1 MPRTLALI
9 VASSLVAA
17 ACASGADSAPAS
29 DGLGGPQQ
37 IDTQAP
43 NQTSAVP
50 GPEFVKVDPLFDR
63 ATIVVGG
70 ESLNVAIADTAGKRS
85 QGLMF
90 VTDLGDIDGMLFV
103 FQGGE
108 VRSFWMSNT
117 PLALDIVF
125 FDNFGNPVG
134 EHLMLPCSDTA
145 DDCPSYLSD
154 GSATY
159 ALETAA
165 GVFDFGASVL
175 DVATVP

>member
-1 MPRTLALI
+1 MALI
-9 VASSLVAA
+9 AASSLVVA
-17 ACASGADSAPAS
+17 ACAASVDPTKVS
-29 DGLGGPQQ
+29 DGPGGPQQ

-43 NQTSAVP
+43 NQTPAVP

-70 ESLNVAIADTAGKRS
+70 ESLNVAIADTADKRS

-90 VTDLGDIDGMLFV
+90 VTDMGDVDGMLFV
-103 FQGGE
+103 FHDAE
-108 VRSFWMSNT
+108 VRSFWMRNT
-117 PLALDIVF
+117 RLALDIVY
-125 FDNFGNPVG
+125 FDADGHPIG
-134 EHLMLPCSDTA
+134 AHLMLPCPDTA